1 MTTWK
6 RKEIKEK
13 GKNTFKANFW
23 KCVATAL
30 ILAIVGGGTAGAF
43 GGGGAGAFGGGGH
56 AFSHRD
62 EDGNTHMIN
71 VVDADWNFEFDTD
84 MDENGVGLVFDTGND
99 DQAEAEADVAEAQDE
114 IETAR
119 EELENMEIPTE
130 AIEANSEEPE
140 TMEIPTE
147 AMIAFAVV
155 MAVASLF
162 IMAIALAVDAFIAN
176 PLELGCKRFFRRNL
190 DEPAAMSNIAFAF
203 DSNYKNI
210 CKTMFLRDVY
220 IVLWSL
226 LFVIPGII
234 KSYEYKMIPYLLSE
248 NPEMTTEQAF
258 AESKKLMTGNKWKAF
273 VLDLSFILWDI
284 ASAATCG
291 LLGLFWVAP
300 YKAST
305 QAALYEAIKV

>member
-13 GKNTFKANFW
+13 GKHTFKANFW

-30 ILAIVGGGTAGAF
+30 ILAIVGGGSAGAF
-43 GGGGAGAFGGGGH
+43 GGGGN

-62 EDGNTHMIN
+62 EDGNTHTIN

-84 MDENGVGLVFDTGND
+84 MDENGVGLVIDTGND

-114 IETAR
+114 IEAAR
-119 EELENMEIPTE
+119 EELEN
-130 AIEANSEEPE
+130 
-140 TMEIPTE
+140 MEIPTE

-162 IMAIALAVDAFIAN
+162 ILAIALAVDAFIAN

-210 CKTMFLRDVY
+210 CKTMFLRDIY

-305 QAALYEAIKV
+305 QAALYEAIKYGTTTDAQAVNA

>member
-30 ILAIVGGGTAGAF
+30 ILAIVGGGSAGAF
-43 GGGGAGAFGGGGH
+43 GGGGN

-62 EDGNTHMIN
+62 EDGNTHTIN

-114 IETAR
+114 IEADR
-119 EELENMEIPTE
+119 EELEN
-130 AIEANSEEPE
+130 
-140 TMEIPTE
+140 MEIPTE

-162 IMAIALAVDAFIAN
+162 ILAIALAVDAFIAN

-305 QAALYEAIKV
+305 QAALYEAIKYGTTTDAQAVNA

>member
-1 MTTWK
+1 M
-6 RKEIKEK
+6 RS
-13 GKNTFKANFW
+13 
-23 KCVATAL
+23 
-30 ILAIVGGGTAGAF
+30 GGGTAGAF
-43 GGGGAGAFGGGGH
+43 GGGGN

-62 EDGNTHMIN
+62 EESAGHSIN
-71 VVDADWNFEFDTD
+71 MVNEDWNFSFDAD
-84 MDENGVGLVFDTGND
+84 MND
-99 DQAEAEADVAEAQDE
+99 DEGNISIGIGPSGEQDESAEEITEAQEESEVIDIPAEAMVA
-114 IETAR
+114 
-119 EELENMEIPTE
+119 
-130 AIEANSEEPE
+130 
-140 TMEIPTE
+140 
-147 AMIAFAVV
+147 FVVV
-155 MAVASLF
+155 MAVAALF
-162 IMAIALAVDAFIAN
+162 IFAVALVIDAFIAN

-234 KSYEYKMIPYLLSE
+234 KSYEYKMIPYILSE

-305 QAALYEAIKV
+305 QAALYEAIKYGTTTDAQAVNA

>member
-43 GGGGAGAFGGGGH
+43 GGGGN

-62 EDGNTHMIN
+62 EESAGHSIN
-71 VVDADWNFEFDTD
+71 MVNEDWNFSFDAD
-84 MDENGVGLVFDTGND
+84 MND
-99 DQAEAEADVAEAQDE
+99 DEGNISIGIGPSGEQDESAEEITEAQEESEVIDIPAEAMVA
-114 IETAR
+114 
-119 EELENMEIPTE
+119 
-130 AIEANSEEPE
+130 
-140 TMEIPTE
+140 
-147 AMIAFAVV
+147 FVVV
-155 MAVASLF
+155 MAVAALF
-162 IMAIALAVDAFIAN
+162 IFAVALVIDAFIAN

-305 QAALYEAIKV
+305 QAALYEAIKYGTTTDAQAVNA

>member
-30 ILAIVGGGTAGAF
+30 ILAIVGGGSAGAF
-43 GGGGAGAFGGGGH
+43 GGGGNAV
-56 AFSHRD
+56 SHRD
-62 EDGNTHMIN
+62 EDGNTHAIN
-71 VVDADWNFEFDTD
+71 AVDADWNFEFDTD
-84 MDENGVGLVFDTGND
+84 MDENGVGLVLDTGND

-114 IETAR
+114 IEAAH
-119 EELENMEIPTE
+119 EELEN
-130 AIEANSEEPE
+130 
-140 TMEIPTE
+140 MEIPTE

-162 IMAIALAVDAFIAN
+162 ILAIALAVDAFIAN

-305 QAALYEAIKV
+305 QAALYEAIKYGTTTDAQAVNA

>member
-43 GGGGAGAFGGGGH
+43 GGGGN

-62 EDGNTHMIN
+62 EDGNTHTIN

-84 MDENGVGLVFDTGND
+84 MVLDTGND

-114 IETAR
+114 IEAAR
-119 EELENMEIPTE
+119 EEL
-130 AIEANSEEPE
+130 E

-155 MAVASLF
+155 MAVASIF

-210 CKTMFLRDVY
+210 CKTMFLRDIY

-305 QAALYEAIKV
+305 QAALYEAIKYGTTTEVQAVNV

>member
-13 GKNTFKANFW
+13 GKNTFRANFW

-43 GGGGAGAFGGGGH
+43 GGGGN

-62 EDGNTHMIN
+62 EESAGHSIN
-71 VVDADWNFEFDTD
+71 MVNEDWNFSFDAD
-84 MDENGVGLVFDTGND
+84 MND
-99 DQAEAEADVAEAQDE
+99 DEGNISIGIGPSGEQDESAEEITEAQEEFEVIDIPAEAMVA
-114 IETAR
+114 
-119 EELENMEIPTE
+119 
-130 AIEANSEEPE
+130 
-140 TMEIPTE
+140 
-147 AMIAFAVV
+147 FVVV
-155 MAVASLF
+155 MAVAALF
-162 IMAIALAVDAFIAN
+162 IFAVALVIDAFIAN

-248 NPEMTTEQAF
+248 NPEMTAEQAF

-305 QAALYEAIKV
+305 QAALYEAIKYGTTTDAQAVNA

>member
-30 ILAIVGGGTAGAF
+30 ILAIVGGGSAGAF
-43 GGGGAGAFGGGGH
+43 GGGGN

-62 EDGNTHMIN
+62 EDGNTHTIN

-84 MDENGVGLVFDTGND
+84 MDENGVGLVLDTGND

-114 IETAR
+114 IEAAR
-119 EELENMEIPTE
+119 EELEQMEIPTE
-130 AIEANSEEPE
+130 AIV
-140 TMEIPTE
+140 
-147 AMIAFAVV
+147 AFTVV

-203 DSNYKNI
+203 DSSYKNI

-220 IVLWSL
+220 TVLWSL

-248 NPEMTTEQAF
+248 NPDMTTEQAF

-305 QAALYEAIKV
+305 QAALYEAIKYGTTTDAQAVNA

>member
-30 ILAIVGGGTAGAF
+30 ILAIVGGGSAGAF
-43 GGGGAGAFGGGGH
+43 GGGGN

-62 EDGNTHMIN
+62 EDGNTHTIN
-71 VVDADWNFEFDTD
+71 VADADWNFEFDTD
-84 MDENGVGLVFDTGND
+84 MDENGVGLVLDTGND

-114 IETAR
+114 IEAAR
-119 EELENMEIPTE
+119 EEL
-130 AIEANSEEPE
+130 E

-162 IMAIALAVDAFIAN
+162 ILAIALAVDAFIAN

-305 QAALYEAIKV
+305 QAALYEAIKYGTTTDAQAVNA

>member
-30 ILAIVGGGTAGAF
+30 ILAIVGGGSAGAF
-43 GGGGAGAFGGGGH
+43 GGGGN

-62 EDGNTHMIN
+62 EDGNTHTIN

-99 DQAEAEADVAEAQDE
+99 DQAEADADVAEAQDE
-114 IETAR
+114 IEADR
-119 EELENMEIPTE
+119 
-130 AIEANSEEPE
+130 EEPE
-140 TMEIPTE
+140 NMEIPTE

-162 IMAIALAVDAFIAN
+162 ILAIALAVDAFIAN

-305 QAALYEAIKV
+305 QAALYEAIKYGTTTDAQAVNA

>member
-1 MTTWK
+1 MTTWN
-6 RKEIKEK
+6 RKEIKAK
-13 GKNTFKANFW
+13 GKSSFKANFW
-23 KCVATAL
+23 KCVATAV
-30 ILAIVGGGTAGAF
+30 ILAIVGGGSAGAF
-43 GGGGAGAFGGGGH
+43 GGGGN

-84 MDENGVGLVFDTGND
+84 MDENGVGLVLDTGND

-114 IETAR
+114 IEAAR
-119 EELENMEIPTE
+119 EELEQMEIPTE
-130 AIEANSEEPE
+130 AIV
-140 TMEIPTE
+140 
-147 AMIAFAVV
+147 AFTVV

-190 DEPAAMSNIAFAF
+190 DEPASMSNIAFAF
-203 DSNYKNI
+203 DSSYKNI

-220 IVLWSL
+220 TVLWSL

-248 NPEMTTEQAF
+248 NPDMTTEQAF
-258 AESKKLMTGNKWKAF
+258 AESKQLMTGNKWKAF

-284 ASAATCG
+284 ANIFTCG

-305 QAALYEAIKV
+305 QAALYEAIKYGTTTDAQAVNA

>member
-30 ILAIVGGGTAGAF
+30 ILAIVGGGSAGAF
-43 GGGGAGAFGGGGH
+43 GGGGN

-62 EDGNTHMIN
+62 EEGNTHTIN

-84 MDENGVGLVFDTGND
+84 MVLDTGND

-114 IETAR
+114 IEAAR
-119 EELENMEIPTE
+119 EEL
-130 AIEANSEEPE
+130 E

-155 MAVASLF
+155 MAVASIF

-210 CKTMFLRDVY
+210 CKTMFLRDIY

-305 QAALYEAIKV
+305 QAALYEAIKYGTTTEVQAVNV

>member
-30 ILAIVGGGTAGAF
+30 ILAIVGGGSAGAF
-43 GGGGAGAFGGGGH
+43 GGGGNAV
-56 AFSHRD
+56 SHRD
-62 EDGNTHMIN
+62 EDGKTHMIN
-71 VVDADWNFEFDTD
+71 VVDADWNFDLDTD
-84 MDENGVGLVFDTGND
+84 MVLDTGND

-114 IETAR
+114 IEADR
-119 EELENMEIPTE
+119 
-130 AIEANSEEPE
+130 EEPE
-140 TMEIPTE
+140 AMEIPTE

-162 IMAIALAVDAFIAN
+162 ILAIALAVDAFIAN

-305 QAALYEAIKV
+305 QAALYEAIKYGTTTDAQAVNA

>member
-30 ILAIVGGGTAGAF
+30 ILAIIGGGSAGAF
-43 GGGGAGAFGGGGH
+43 GGGGN

-62 EDGNTHMIN
+62 EDGNTHTIN

-84 MDENGVGLVFDTGND
+84 MDENGVGLVLDTGND

-114 IETAR
+114 IEADR
-119 EELENMEIPTE
+119 EELEN
-130 AIEANSEEPE
+130 
-140 TMEIPTE
+140 MEIPTE

-210 CKTMFLRDVY
+210 CKTMFLRDIY

-305 QAALYEAIKV
+305 QAALYEAIKYGTTTDAQAVNA

>member
-30 ILAIVGGGTAGAF
+30 ILAIVGGGSAGAF
-43 GGGGAGAFGGGGH
+43 GGGGN

-62 EDGNTHMIN
+62 EESAGHSIN
-71 VVDADWNFEFDTD
+71 MVNEDWNFSFDAD
-84 MDENGVGLVFDTGND
+84 MND
-99 DQAEAEADVAEAQDE
+99 DEGNISIGIGPSGEQDESAEEITEAQEESEVIDIPAEAMVA
-114 IETAR
+114 
-119 EELENMEIPTE
+119 
-130 AIEANSEEPE
+130 
-140 TMEIPTE
+140 
-147 AMIAFAVV
+147 FVVV
-155 MAVASLF
+155 MAVAALF
-162 IMAIALAVDAFIAN
+162 IFAVALVIDAFIAN

-305 QAALYEAIKV
+305 QAALYEAIKYGTTTEVQAVNA

>member
-30 ILAIVGGGTAGAF
+30 ILAIVGGGSAGAF
-43 GGGGAGAFGGGGH
+43 GGGGN

-62 EDGNTHMIN
+62 EDGNTHTIN

-84 MDENGVGLVFDTGND
+84 MDENGVRLVFDTGND

-114 IETAR
+114 IEADR
-119 EELENMEIPTE
+119 EELEN
-130 AIEANSEEPE
+130 
-140 TMEIPTE
+140 MEIPTE

-162 IMAIALAVDAFIAN
+162 ILAIALAVDAFIAN

-305 QAALYEAIKV
+305 QAALYEAIKYGTTTDAQAVNA

>member
-30 ILAIVGGGTAGAF
+30 ILAIVGGGSAGAF
-43 GGGGAGAFGGGGH
+43 GGGGN

-62 EDGNTHMIN
+62 EDGNTHTIN

-84 MDENGVGLVFDTGND
+84 MVLDTGND
-99 DQAEAEADVAEAQDE
+99 DQAEAETDVAEAQDE
-114 IETAR
+114 IEADR
-119 EELENMEIPTE
+119 
-130 AIEANSEEPE
+130 EEPE
-140 TMEIPTE
+140 NMEIPTE

-162 IMAIALAVDAFIAN
+162 ILAIALAVDAFIAN

-305 QAALYEAIKV
+305 QAALYEAIKYGTTTDAQAVNA

>member
-43 GGGGAGAFGGGGH
+43 GGGGN

-62 EDGNTHMIN
+62 EDGNTHTIN

-84 MDENGVGLVFDTGND
+84 MVLDTGND

-114 IETAR
+114 IEAAR
-119 EELENMEIPTE
+119 EEL
-130 AIEANSEEPE
+130 E

-155 MAVASLF
+155 MAVASIF

-210 CKTMFLRDVY
+210 CKTMFLRDIY

-305 QAALYEAIKV
+305 QAALYEAIKYGTTTEVQAVNA

>member
-1 MTTWK
+1 MTTWN
-6 RKEIKEK
+6 RKEIKAK
-13 GKNTFKANFW
+13 GKSSFKANFW
-23 KCVATAL
+23 KCVATAV
-30 ILAIVGGGTAGAF
+30 ILAIVGGGSAGAF
-43 GGGGAGAFGGGGH
+43 GGGGN

-62 EDGNTHMIN
+62 EDGNTHTIN

-84 MDENGVGLVFDTGND
+84 MVLDTGDD

-114 IETAR
+114 IEADS
-119 EELENMEIPTE
+119 EELEN
-130 AIEANSEEPE
+130 
-140 TMEIPTE
+140 MEIPTE

-162 IMAIALAVDAFIAN
+162 ILAIALAVDAFIAN

-305 QAALYEAIKV
+305 QAALYEAIKYGTTTDAQAVNA

>member
-30 ILAIVGGGTAGAF
+30 ILAIVGGGSAGAF
-43 GGGGAGAFGGGGH
+43 GGGGN

-114 IETAR
+114 IEADR
-119 EELENMEIPTE
+119 EELEN
-130 AIEANSEEPE
+130 
-140 TMEIPTE
+140 MEIPTE

-162 IMAIALAVDAFIAN
+162 ILAIALAVDAFIAN

-305 QAALYEAIKV
+305 QAALYEAIKYGTTTDAQAVNA

>member
-30 ILAIVGGGTAGAF
+30 ILAIVGGGSAGAF
-43 GGGGAGAFGGGGH
+43 GGGGN

-62 EDGNTHMIN
+62 EDGNTHTIN

-84 MDENGVGLVFDTGND
+84 MDENGVGLVLDTGND
-99 DQAEAEADVAEAQDE
+99 DQAEAEADVAEAQEE
-114 IETAR
+114 IEADR
-119 EELENMEIPTE
+119 EELEN
-130 AIEANSEEPE
+130 
-140 TMEIPTE
+140 MEIPTE

-162 IMAIALAVDAFIAN
+162 IIAVALAIDAFIAN

-190 DEPAAMSNIAFAF
+190 DEPAGLSNIMFAF
-203 DSNYKNI
+203 DSSYKNI
-210 CKTMFLRDVY
+210 VKTMFLRDLY
-220 IVLWSL
+220 IVLWSM
-226 LFVIPGII
+226 LFVIPGIV
-234 KSYEYKMIPYLLSE
+234 KAYEYKMIPYRLSE
-248 NPEMTTEQAF
+248 NPEMTTEAAF

-273 VLDLSFILWDI
+273 VLDLSFILWDL
-284 ASAATCG
+284 ASIATCG
-291 LLGLFWVAP
+291 LVGIFWSEP

-305 QAALYEAIKV
+305 QAALYEAIKYGTTTDAQAVNA

>member
-6 RKEIKEK
+6 RKEIKDK
-13 GKNTFKANFW
+13 AKKSFRANFW

-30 ILAIVGGGTAGAF
+30 ILVIVGGGTAGAF
-43 GGGGAGAFGGGGH
+43 GGGGN

-62 EDGNTHMIN
+62 EESAGHSIN
-71 VVDADWNFEFDTD
+71 MVNEDWNFSFDAD
-84 MDENGVGLVFDTGND
+84 MND
-99 DQAEAEADVAEAQDE
+99 DEGNISIGIGPSGEQDESAEEITEAQEESEVIDIPAEAMVA
-114 IETAR
+114 
-119 EELENMEIPTE
+119 
-130 AIEANSEEPE
+130 
-140 TMEIPTE
+140 
-147 AMIAFAVV
+147 FVVV
-155 MAVASLF
+155 MAVAALF
-162 IMAIALAVDAFIAN
+162 IFAVALVIDAFIAN

-210 CKTMFLRDVY
+210 CKTMFLRDIY

-305 QAALYEAIKV
+305 QAALYEAIKYGTTTEVQAVNA

>member
-30 ILAIVGGGTAGAF
+30 ILAIVGGGSAGAF
-43 GGGGAGAFGGGGH
+43 GGGGN

-62 EDGNTHMIN
+62 EDGNTHTIN

-84 MDENGVGLVFDTGND
+84 MDENGVGLVIDTGND

-114 IETAR
+114 IEAAR
-119 EELENMEIPTE
+119 EELEN
-130 AIEANSEEPE
+130 
-140 TMEIPTE
+140 MEIPTE

-162 IMAIALAVDAFIAN
+162 ILAIALAVDAFIAN

-190 DEPAAMSNIAFAF
+190 DEPAAMSNIAFAY

-305 QAALYEAIKV
+305 QAALYEAIKYGTTTDAQAVNA

>member
-6 RKEIKEK
+6 RKEIKDK
-13 GKNTFKANFW
+13 AKKSFRANFW

-30 ILAIVGGGTAGAF
+30 ILVIVGGGSAGAF
-43 GGGGAGAFGGGGH
+43 GGGGN

-62 EDGNTHMIN
+62 EESAGHSIN
-71 VVDADWNFEFDTD
+71 MVNEDWNFSFDAD
-84 MDENGVGLVFDTGND
+84 MND
-99 DQAEAEADVAEAQDE
+99 DEGNISIGIGPSGEQDESAEEITEAQEESEVIDIPAEAMVA
-114 IETAR
+114 
-119 EELENMEIPTE
+119 
-130 AIEANSEEPE
+130 
-140 TMEIPTE
+140 
-147 AMIAFAVV
+147 FVVV
-155 MAVASLF
+155 MAVAALF
-162 IMAIALAVDAFIAN
+162 IFAVALVIDAFIAN

-305 QAALYEAIKV
+305 QAALYEAIKYGTTTDAQAVNA

>member
-43 GGGGAGAFGGGGH
+43 GGGGN

-62 EDGNTHMIN
+62 EDGNAHTIN

-84 MDENGVGLVFDTGND
+84 MVLDTGND

-114 IETAR
+114 IEAAR
-119 EELENMEIPTE
+119 EEL
-130 AIEANSEEPE
+130 E

-210 CKTMFLRDVY
+210 VKTMFLRDIY

-305 QAALYEAIKV
+305 QAALYEAIKYGTTTEVQAVNA

>member
-43 GGGGAGAFGGGGH
+43 GGGGN

-62 EDGNTHMIN
+62 EDGNTHTIN

-84 MDENGVGLVFDTGND
+84 MDE
-99 DQAEAEADVAEAQDE
+99 AEADVAEAQDE
-114 IETAR
+114 IEAAR
-119 EELENMEIPTE
+119 EEL
-130 AIEANSEEPE
+130 E

-155 MAVASLF
+155 MAVASIF

-210 CKTMFLRDVY
+210 CKTMFLRDIY

-305 QAALYEAIKV
+305 QAALYEAIKYGTTTEVQAVNV

>member
-30 ILAIVGGGTAGAF
+30 ILAIVGGGSAGAF
-43 GGGGAGAFGGGGH
+43 GGGGNAV
-56 AFSHRD
+56 SHRD
-62 EDGNTHMIN
+62 EDGNTHTIN

-84 MDENGVGLVFDTGND
+84 KDENGVGLVLDTGND

-114 IETAR
+114 IEAAR
-119 EELENMEIPTE
+119 EEL
-130 AIEANSEEPE
+130 E

-162 IMAIALAVDAFIAN
+162 ILAIALAVDAFIAN

-305 QAALYEAIKV
+305 QAALYEAIKYGTTTDAQAVNA

>member
-30 ILAIVGGGTAGAF
+30 ILAIVGGGSAGAF
-43 GGGGAGAFGGGGH
+43 GGGGN

-62 EDGNTHMIN
+62 EDGNTHTIN

-84 MDENGVGLVFDTGND
+84 MDENGVGLVLDTGND

-114 IETAR
+114 IEAAR
-119 EELENMEIPTE
+119 EEL
-130 AIEANSEEPE
+130 E

-305 QAALYEAIKV
+305 QAALYEAIKYGTTTDAQAVNA